1 MFLIYYASKPKDMIQ
16 LNDFLYGKME
26 FPTLFADL
34 LNTDALKRLGGIHQ
48 SGAIFLVNPDICHS
62 RLEHAIGV
70 TMLIKKMGGSELEQI
85 AGLLHD
91 VSHTAFS
98 HVGDYVFDHA
108 EEDYHEKV
116 FAEIIC
122 QSEIPDVLLKYGYDV
137 NQILY
142 GKFDILEQPLPSLCA
157 DRLDYTLRDAVY
169 GGIISRQQARAFLA
183 SVVLSEG
190 KIAVNDDDQANWIN
204 DVYEKLNRD
213 VFKLPLH
220 LYANGKMAELI
231 KSFLN
236 KGLLNES
243 DMFKT
248 DTLLLNKIRT
258 TYAGYEAIKAIKQ
271 LRGFA
276 EYIRHGAVPKI
287 KPRTLKALLV

>member
-1 MFLIYYASKPKDMIQ
+1 MIE
-16 LNDFLYGKME
+16 LSDFLYGKLE
-26 FPTLFADL
+26 FPQIFAEL
-34 LNTDALKRLGGIHQ
+34 LETGAVKRLSGIHQ

-62 RLEHAIGV
+62 RLEHTIGV

-98 HVGDYVFDHA
+98 HVGDYVFDHVD
-108 EEDYHEKV
+108 EDYHEKV
-116 FAEIIC
+116 FAEVIYR
-122 QSEIPDVLLKYGYDV
+122 SEIPDVLLKYGYNV

-142 GKFDILEQPLPSLCA
+142 GTFDILEQPLPLLCA
-157 DRLDYTLRDAVY
+157 DRLDYTLRDAVH
-169 GGIISRQQARAFLA
+169 GGIISRQSAREFLSA
-183 SVVLSEG
+183 VVLSDG
-190 KIAVNDDDQANWIN
+190 KIAVTKDDQVKWIN
-204 DVYEKLNRD
+204 EVFEKLNNE

-231 KSFLN
+231 RSFLK
-236 KGLLNES
+236 KGLLKES

-258 TYAGYEAIKAIKQ
+258 TFEGYEAIKSIKQ

-276 EYIRHGAVPKI
+276 EFIRYGAVPKI
-287 KPRTLKALLV
+287 KSRTLKALLV

>member
-1 MFLIYYASKPKDMIQ
+1 MIQ
-16 LNDFLYGKME
+16 LSDFLYGKME
-26 FPTLFADL
+26 FPQVFADL
-34 LNTDALKRLGGIHQ
+34 LDTDALKRLAGIHQ

-98 HVGDYVFDHA
+98 HVGDYVFGNT

-116 FAEIIC
+116 FAEVIYR
-122 QSEIPDVLLKYGYDV
+122 SEIPDVLIKYGYDV

-142 GKFDILEQPLPSLCA
+142 GTFDILEQALPSLCA
-157 DRLDYTLRDAVY
+157 DRLDYTLRDGVH
-169 GGIISRQQARAFLA
+169 GGIISRQRAREFLNA
-183 SVVLSEG
+183 IVLKDG
-190 KIAVNDDDQANWIN
+190 KIAVNADDEAKWIN
-204 DVYEKLNRD
+204 KIFEKLNNE

-220 LYANGKMAELI
+220 LYANGKIAELI
-231 KSFLN
+231 KKFLD
-236 KGLLNES
+236 KGLLTES

-258 TYAGYEAIKAIKQ
+258 TYAGYEAIKSIKQ
-271 LRGFA
+271 LKGFA
-276 EYIRHGAVPKI
+276 EFMRHGAVPKI
-287 KPRTLKALLV
+287 KHRTLKALLV

>member
-1 MFLIYYASKPKDMIQ
+1 MIQ

-26 FPTLFADL
+26 FPQVFADL
-34 LNTDALKRLGGIHQ
+34 LDTDALKRLAGVHQ

-70 TMLIKKMGGSELEQI
+70 TMLIKVMGGSELEQI

-98 HVGDYVFDHA
+98 HVGDYVFDQVD
-108 EEDYHEKV
+108 EDYHEKV
-116 FAEIIC
+116 FAEVIYK
-122 QSEIPDVLLKYGYDV
+122 SEIPDVLLKYGYDV

-142 GKFDILEQPLPSLCA
+142 GNFDILEQPMPSLCA
-157 DRLDYTLRDAVY
+157 DRLDYTLRDGVY
-169 GGIISRQQARAFLA
+169 GGIISRQRAREFLTA
-183 SVVLSEG
+183 VVLSDG
-190 KIAVNDDDQANWIN
+190 KIAVNEGTEVRWIN
-204 DVYEKLNRD
+204 DVFEKLNNEF
-213 VFKLPLH
+213 FKLPLH

-231 KSFLN
+231 KNFLS
-236 KGLLNES
+236 KGLLKES

-258 TYAGYEAIKAIKQ
+258 NFSGYEAIKAIKQ
-271 LRGFA
+271 LRGLA
-276 EYIRHGAVPKI
+276 EYIRHGALPKI
-287 KPRTLKALLV
+287 KQRTLKALLA

>member
-1 MFLIYYASKPKDMIQ
+1 MIQ

-26 FPTLFADL
+26 FPQVFSDL
-34 LNTDALKRLGGIHQ
+34 LNTEALKRLAGIHQ

-70 TMLIKKMGGSELEQI
+70 TMLIKKLGGSELEQI

-98 HVGDYVFDHA
+98 HVGDYVFEHLD
-108 EEDYHEKV
+108 EDYHEKV
-116 FAEIIC
+116 FAEVIYK
-122 QSEIPDVLLKYGYDV
+122 SEIPDVLLNYGYDV

-142 GKFDILEQPLPSLCA
+142 GKFNILEQPLPSLCA
-157 DRLDYTLRDAVY
+157 DRLDYTLRDGVHVE
-169 GGIISRQQARAFLA
+169 IISRQRAREFLGTI
-183 SVVLSEG
+183 VINEG
-190 KIAVNDDDQANWIN
+190 KIAVNDSAQVNWIN
-204 DVYEKLNRD
+204 DVFEKLNNEF
-213 VFKLPLH
+213 FKLPLH

-231 KSFLN
+231 RSFIN
-236 KGLLNES
+236 KGILKES

-258 TYAGYEAIKAIKQ
+258 TYAGYEAIKSIKQ

-276 EYIRHGAVPKI
+276 EYIRHGDLPKI

>member
-1 MFLIYYASKPKDMIQ
+1 MIQ
-16 LNDFLYGKME
+16 LSDFLYGKME
-26 FPTLFADL
+26 FSQLFADL
-34 LNTDALKRLGGIHQ
+34 LNTDALKRLAGIHQ

-70 TMLIKKMGGSELEQI
+70 MMLIKKLGGSELEQI

-91 VSHTAFS
+91 ISHTAFS
-98 HVGDYVFDHA
+98 HVGDYVFDYV

-116 FAEIIC
+116 FAEVLC
-122 QSEIPDVLLKYGYDV
+122 KSEIPDILLKYGYGV

-142 GKFDILEQPLPSLCA
+142 GTFDILEQPMPSLCA
-157 DRLDYTLRDAVY
+157 DRLDYTLRDGVY
-169 GGIISRQQARAFLA
+169 GNIISRQRAREFLN
-183 SVVLSEG
+183 SIVLKDG
-190 KIAVNDDDQANWIN
+190 KIAVKAEIEVAWIN
-204 DVYEKLNRD
+204 DAFAKLNNEM
-213 VFKLPLH
+213 FKLPLH

-231 KSFLN
+231 KKLLN
-236 KGLLNES
+236 KGLLVES
-243 DMFKT
+243 DLFKT

-276 EYIRHGAVPKI
+276 EFMRYGAVPKV
-287 KPRTLKALLV
+287 KSRTLNALLV